1 MRSRKSLTLNGGRCS
16 ALRDSVLLLLCF
28 GSGFVELG
36 DAVAFR
42 PRGAGVVGGLDAGDT
57 YGSPLLLL
65 LSAFLYAVVHHL
77 AAFLFHAALFVARP
91 AWALLFGCHFFFP
104 PLFLGLGFFAP

>member
-16 ALRDSVLLLLCF
+16 ALRDSVLLLL
-28 GSGFVELG
+28 S
-36 DAVAFR
+36 AF
-42 PRGAGVVGGLDAGDT
+42 L